1 MNTFT
6 DAYDEKIRPLMDKID
21 QARSLL
27 SSNDDGITL
36 PNVVVVGD
44 QSSGKSTLLEAL
56 SLVEL
61 PKGSGIVTRCP
72 LVLRL
77 RKSNVRRLYRLNDNN
92 KTLLDEENTNILKY
106 IEEETRKLAGNE
118 KNVVKDLIEL
128 QVDDPNVRDLTV
140 VDLPGIA
147 RNPIADQPK
156 DIHKQ
161 TTDLIRHFI
170 RQEGSVILCVFPA
183 NVDIATVESFTIA
196 RECDPTG
203 ERTIGVITKSDLAAN
218 HDILIQQL
226 LMDRPDVL
234 HLKLGF
240 IAVRNRSTEEKI
252 SLEDARKREKEFFS
266 QHPASSIA
274 GHCLGIHSL
283 INRLADLYSDR
294 VKETFPKMRAEVQK
308 KLKDVREQL
317 SKFPPDLESTSAR
330 LAKYYELAD
339 WYAENI
345 IGMRFKSSDDGE
357 HKSMVNKLHHKLKQV
372 QEIMKRED
380 ADLYSPAY
388 RLKVKGAMSACFGE
402 QLPNF
407 LPHPVLKQ
415 FICKKLDELWV
426 VIDVLIKDSFRMTRQ
441 LLIENDNDAC
451 KGDILLLKLLPTF
464 RQVTYAYLTKKQQT
478 ICDQLRELLRIEK
491 LEPYT
496 LNDVYMT
503 KVNKFK
509 ENVAKRKSGNTGEA
523 KHSPGTHKYDDD
535 DDESVYDAISNDD
548 QAVQDMI
555 ISIYSYW
562 KVVFKRYM
570 DYAALCVR
578 AGCVLDTCSGIRE
591 CLRQTPVQQPTY
603 VDAVLAEDTHIR
615 AQREQ
620 LQQKNVRLEKVDAI
634 LGGGRIPIGDDVT
647 LVSGSTLLENAPLM
661 TLDKLAESMTLSRQ
675 INTTSALTPTS
686 ATCNRESIPNAAPIA
701 LTNPAL
707 SAFTTIKKT
716 HK

>member
-1 MNTFT
+1 M
-6 DAYDEKIRPLMDKID
+6 E
-21 QARSLL
+21 
-27 SSNDDGITL
+27 
-36 PNVVVVGD
+36 
-44 QSSGKSTLLEAL
+44 
-56 SLVEL
+56 
-61 PKGSGIVTRCP
+61 
-72 LVLRL
+72 
-77 RKSNVRRLYRLNDNN
+77 
-92 KTLLDEENTNILKY
+92 
-106 IEEETRKLAGNE
+106 
-118 KNVVKDLIEL
+118 
-128 QVDDPNVRDLTV
+128 
-140 VDLPGIA
+140 
-147 RNPIADQPK
+147 
-156 DIHKQ
+156 
-161 TTDLIRHFI
+161 
-170 RQEGSVILCVFPA
+170 
-183 NVDIATVESFTIA
+183 
-196 RECDPTG
+196 
-203 ERTIGVITKSDLAAN
+203 
-218 HDILIQQL
+218 
-226 LMDRPDVL
+226 
-234 HLKLGF
+234 
-240 IAVRNRSTEEKI
+240 
-252 SLEDARKREKEFFS
+252 
-266 QHPASSIA
+266 
-274 GHCLGIHSL
+274 
-283 INRLADLYSDR
+283 
-294 VKETFPKMRAEVQK
+294 
-308 KLKDVREQL
+308 
-317 SKFPPDLESTSAR
+317 
-330 LAKYYELAD
+330 
-339 WYAENI
+339 
-345 IGMRFKSSDDGE
+345 
-357 HKSMVNKLHHKLKQV
+357 
-372 QEIMKRED
+372 RED

-415 FICKKLDELWV
+415 FICKKLDQLWV
-426 VIDVLIKDSFRMTRQ
+426 VIDVLIKDSFRMTCQ
-441 LLIENDNDAC
+441 LLLENDKDAC

-464 RQVTYAYLTKKQQT
+464 RQVTYTYLTKKQQT

-496 LNDVYMT
+496 LNDDYVT

-509 ENVAKRKSGNTGEA
+509 EHIAKRKSGNKGEA
-523 KHSPGTHKYDDD
+523 KHSPWTHNYDDD

-548 QAVQDMI
+548 KAVQDMI

-701 LTNPAL
+701 STKFTLNLP
-707 SAFTTIKKT
+707 TTIKKNT
-716 HK
+716 